1 MQSSKG
7 MLMNIQPDHLSEFMV
22 RATSGV
28 SKPGLSREAKEFYG
42 WSDEQI
48 NHVIGLC
55 SFRAEPKHI
64 DYPFFY
70 DRGLEDRAIT
80 FPFPRTQVYIKENFL
95 SENECQALMEEIDQR
110 LVPSTVSDSKDM
122 GTVSE
127 YRTSSSA
134 DLNRFDNELFS
145 DLDIKIT
152 NFMDLDPFLG
162 EAVQGQKYEK
172 GQHFKEHWDFF
183 DRWAPHYKCYCEWMG
198 QRTWTTMIYLND
210 VEKGGETVFRH
221 LKLKVKPKQGT
232 LLTWNNL
239 YKNGRVNRK
248 TLHEALP
255 PESGEKYIVTKWWRS
270 WPLV

>member
-1 MQSSKG
+1 MYI
-7 MLMNIQPDHLSEFMV
+7 NPDHLSEFMV

-28 SKPGLSREAKEFYG
+28 SKPSLTREAKEFYN

-48 NHVIGLC
+48 NQAIRLC
-55 SFRAEPKHI
+55 SFRAEPKEI
-64 DYPFFY
+64 DYGYFY
-70 DRGLEDRAIT
+70 ERDLEERSIK
-80 FPFPRTQVYIKENFL
+80 FPFRRTQVYVKENFL
-95 SENECQALMEEIDQR
+95 DADECQTLIDKINQR
-110 LVPSTVSDSKDM
+110 LVPSTVSDSQDM
-122 GTVSE
+122 GTISE

-134 DLNRFDNELFS
+134 DLNRFDNEVFR

-152 NFMDLDPFLG
+152 DFMDLDPFLG
-162 EAVQGQKYEK
+162 EAIQGQKYEV
-172 GQHFKEHWDFF
+172 GQYFKEHWDFF

-210 VEKGGETVFRH
+210 VEKGGETCFRRLN
-221 LKLKVKPKQGT
+221 LKIKPKQGT

-239 YKNGRVNRK
+239 HKNGKINKK

-270 WPLV
+270 WPLI

>member
-1 MQSSKG
+1 MDI
-7 MLMNIQPDHLSEFMV
+7 NPDHLSQFMV

-28 SKPGLSREAKEFYG
+28 SKPGLTREAKEFYN

-48 NHVIGLC
+48 KQVIRLC
-55 SFRAEPKHI
+55 SFRAEPNEI
-64 DYPFFY
+64 DYEYFY
-70 DRGLEDRAIT
+70 ERGLEERSIK
-80 FPFPRTQVYIKENFL
+80 FPFRRTQVYVKENFL
-95 SENECQALMEEIDQR
+95 DADECHTLIDEIDQR
-110 LVPSTVSDSKDM
+110 LVPSTVSDSQDM

-134 DLNRFDNELFS
+134 DLNRFDNEVFK

-152 NFMDLDPFLG
+152 NFMGLDPFLG
-162 EAVQGQKYEK
+162 EAIQGQKYEI
-172 GQHFKEHWDFF
+172 GQYFKEHWDFF

-210 VEKGGETVFRH
+210 VEKGGETLFRH
-221 LKLKVKPKQGT
+221 LNLIVKPKQGT

-239 YKNGRVNRK
+239 HKNGKINRK

-270 WPLV
+270 WPLI